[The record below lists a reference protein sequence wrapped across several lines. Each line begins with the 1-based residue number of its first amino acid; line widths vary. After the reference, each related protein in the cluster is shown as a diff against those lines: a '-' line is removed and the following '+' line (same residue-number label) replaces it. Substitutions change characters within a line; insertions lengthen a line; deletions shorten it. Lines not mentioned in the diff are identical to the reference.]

1 MAEGIMELVTDD
13 MLERV
18 TESSLP
24 MTSIRMKAP
33 LDPEAHGPGCFKFGG
48 SSANMGDFQ
57 P

>member
-1 MAEGIMELVTDD
+1 MELVTDD